1 MVRWCILTKH
11 SLVKHYLYIHGKIL
25 FPSTEKKNA
34 DLAFFT
40 FEWKSETYVCAE
52 FN

>member
-1 MVRWCILTKH
+1 MEKFCF
-11 SLVKHYLYIHGKIL
+11 LVL
-25 FPSTEKKNA
+25 KKNA